1 MSSRT
6 LSDVIVHQQVLTAAP
21 ALTVR
26 EAALRMAEAKVGAML
41 VIDGEKLAGIFTER
55 DLLNRVVA
63 RRLDPDATRLAE
75 VMTPD
80 PHTAGPE
87 MPLSHALVMMYE
99 GCYRHVP
106 VVEDG
111 RPLGVVSARDA
122 LGQELS
128 EFENEL
134 ERRDRLTEIMI

>member
-1 MSSRT
+1 MTHRT
-6 LSDVIVHQQVLTAAP
+6 LRDVVAHQQVLSAPPTA
-21 ALTVR
+21 TVR
-26 EAALRMAEAKVGAML
+26 DAALRMAEAKVGAML
-41 VIDGEKLAGIFTER
+41 VLDGERLAGIFTER

-75 VMTPD
+75 VMTRD
-80 PHTAGPE
+80 PRTAGPE

-106 VVEDG
+106 VLDDG

-122 LGQELS
+122 LGQELT
-128 EFENEL
+128 EFEHEL